1 MNLKETRKD
10 FSSGPLDDSRKS
22 SWKSH
27 TEKICLW
34 QTFRMGAQHDLFL
47 FHVSRVPGSGMGRR
61 TKSTPLRACAFIVT
75 GTTPDGNRYHPV
87 YPILPAP
94 IPAVKQSWFFGR
106 SARWKGFS
114 RFFLVKCRKLS
125 YTMYRKS
132 HFLMHNKVMTSWQC
146 AEALFLN

>member
-10 FSSGPLDDSRKS
+10 FSSGPLGDSRKS
-22 SWKSH
+22 FWKSRRKSLFM
-27 TEKICLW
+27 TDLPD
-34 QTFRMGAQHDLFL
+34 GAQHDLFL
-47 FHVSRVPGSGMGRR
+47 FHVSRFPGSGRGRR

-75 GTTPDGNRYHPV
+75 WTPPDGNRDHPV
-87 YPILPAP
+87 FLILPASVLALKP
-94 IPAVKQSWFFGR
+94 SCFFGR
-106 SARWKGFS
+106 SPRGKGFS
-114 RFFLVKCRKLS
+114 RFFLVKWRKLS